1 MYEYWIKFFTT
12 FLYKEK
18 FVPLQLVPSSSLR
31 GNILLYRIIWNKYP
45 QRKEGTSI
53 SKNSLFLSSSS
64 NEESGRKIHADRER
78 KRENRGVGNR
88 LLFRD
93 SESRGVIQILS
104 SRGVDS
110 GSKEWESER
119 EKKKRGGWKKTVANE
134 LALSS
139 IVERVVP
146 TCDKLCR
153 SYRKI
158 LWKLG

>member
-1 MYEYWIKFFTT
+1 MYEYWIKFFTI

-64 NEESGRKIHADRER
+64 NEEARIWKKNPRRQREKER
-78 KRENRGVGNR
+78 EKENRGVGNR

-110 GSKEWESER
+110 GSKEWEWER
-119 EKKKRGGWKKTVANE
+119 EKETRWVKENGG
-134 LALSS
+134 
-139 IVERVVP
+139 
-146 TCDKLCR
+146 
-153 SYRKI
+153 
-158 LWKLG
+158 